1 MSIIIYLESIQFN
14 PLKPLE
20 ICNFAQVNGTL
31 HVVPFTRT
39 SDSRSESGEEGH
51 RAWHSFYTIL
61 CYFATSFV
69 VFCLS
74 LYQFRDLQKL
84 RTVSLMGNEGDIL
97 YKSNN
102 ETKSIISSSPQFF
115 TTSKLYL
122 KLSDPNVFVSTGQK
136 YTQFNSV
143 SYKGK

>member
-102 ETKSIISSSPQFF
+102 KTKISSILYDFKTLSEALRPKCVCFYW
-115 TTSKLYL
+115 SKI
-122 KLSDPNVFVSTGQK
+122 
-136 YTQFNSV
+136 YTI
-143 SYKGK
+143 